1 MDACLSAC
9 DEHRLSCT
17 ATLAGTRI
25 ELHTLLESEDIPG
38 VDECPDVCENA
49 AGSCQV
55 DIPAPGTYQFGFA
68 SRFAWW
74 IGYSISTLFLGLALL
89 ALAPGLDR
97 AIHDAGRSQTRV
109 SALEA
114 RVDALREQDLALG
127 EDIATREPTTPE
139 AADLAGVAEQ
149 LEDVIGAGDPKQAKA
164 LLRLLI
170 KDLRVNGRREILPT
184 YRVVA
189 PEVCALPSSV
199 GAPGIEPGTSRV

>member
-1 MDACLSAC
+1 MN
-9 DEHRLSCT
+9 T
-17 ATLAGTRI
+17 PV
-25 ELHTLLESEDIPG
+25 SEDGICPRPG
-38 VDECPDVCENA
+38 FDQRSLVVLRRLAERA
-49 AGSCQV
+49 
-55 DIPAPGTYQFGFA
+55 
-68 SRFAWW
+68 
-74 IGYSISTLFLGLALL
+74 GYSDTTARS
-89 ALAPGLDR
+89 DR
-97 AIHDAGRSQTRV
+97 FEYGDLDAGRSQTRV

-189 PEVCALPSSV
+189 PEVCALPSSAHSTHPLKQPEQAV
-199 GAPGIEPGTSRV
+199 